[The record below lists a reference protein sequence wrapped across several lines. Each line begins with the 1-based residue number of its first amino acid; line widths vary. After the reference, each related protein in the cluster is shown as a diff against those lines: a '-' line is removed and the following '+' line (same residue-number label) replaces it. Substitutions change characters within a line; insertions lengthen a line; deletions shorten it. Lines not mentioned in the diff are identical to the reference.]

1 MRHHGDGLPS
11 LLIAD
16 GQYLAFLHFGL
27 NGTWLGVFLAHLTP
41 VFAYVFIVLKGPYRA
56 FDPRYRAVSLGLNAD
71 NYRFWSVVKLAMMK
85 PTLAAAA
92 AVGIGVS
99 IAQYVPTQLIAS
111 GRLTTLP
118 IEAVTLAS
126 GGSRPLMAVFRAHA
140 GGCPGAR
147 LSRGGA
153 RWPETPMTLLLE
165 NISLTIGDVL
175 LVKSFTITIEAGEIV
190 TLMGPSGSGKSSLLA
205 YIAGDLTHPMYGNG
219 HVTLDGVDLIYVPAE
234 QRQVGRLF
242 QDDLLFPHLTV
253 GENLLFGV
261 GRGSLKKRQHL
272 VGEALASAQLE
283 GFENRDPGTLSNGQ
297 RSRVA
302 LFRAL
307 MAKPQAMLLDEPFSK
322 LDAELRHSIRN
333 YVFAHLRE
341 RNIPTLLVTHDRED
355 APAGG
360 RIFRINSKGELLLA

>member
-1 MRHHGDGLPS
+1 
-11 LLIAD
+11 
-16 GQYLAFLHFGL
+16 
-27 NGTWLGVFLAHLTP
+27 
-41 VFAYVFIVLKGPYRA
+41 
-56 FDPRYRAVSLGLNAD
+56 
-71 NYRFWSVVKLAMMK
+71 
-85 PTLAAAA
+85 
-92 AVGIGVS
+92 
-99 IAQYVPTQLIAS
+99 
-111 GRLTTLP
+111 
-118 IEAVTLAS
+118 
-126 GGSRPLMAVFRAHA
+126 
-140 GGCPGAR
+140 
-147 LSRGGA
+147 
-153 RWPETPMTLLLE
+153 MTLLLE

-205 YIAGDLTHPMYGNG
+205 YIAGDLVQPMYGNG

-234 QRQVGRLF
+234 RRQVGRLF

-261 GRGSLKKRQHL
+261 GRGSLKKRQNL
-272 VGEALASAQLE
+272 VSEALSSAQLE

-307 MAKPQAMLLDEPFSK
+307 MAKPKAMLLDEPFSK
-322 LDAELRHSIRN
+322 LDAELRHSVRN

-360 RIFRINSKGELLLA
+360 RIFRINNKGELLLA

>member
-1 MRHHGDGLPS
+1 
-11 LLIAD
+11 
-16 GQYLAFLHFGL
+16 
-27 NGTWLGVFLAHLTP
+27 
-41 VFAYVFIVLKGPYRA
+41 
-56 FDPRYRAVSLGLNAD
+56 
-71 NYRFWSVVKLAMMK
+71 
-85 PTLAAAA
+85 
-92 AVGIGVS
+92 
-99 IAQYVPTQLIAS
+99 
-111 GRLTTLP
+111 
-118 IEAVTLAS
+118 
-126 GGSRPLMAVFRAHA
+126 
-140 GGCPGAR
+140 
-147 LSRGGA
+147 
-153 RWPETPMTLLLE
+153 MTLLLE

-219 HVTLDGVDLIYVPAE
+219 HVTLDGVDLIYVAAE
-234 QRQVGRLF
+234 RRQVGRLF
-242 QDDLLFPHLTV
+242 QDDLLFPHFTV

-272 VGEALASAQLE
+272 VAEALASAQLD
-283 GFENRDPGTLSNGQ
+283 GLENRMPDTLSSGQ

-322 LDAELRHSIRN
+322 LDAELRHTIRN